1 MLYLARRKKIRRPIS
16 SKSRENSTNA
26 VRVNELA
33 EGKKRLNIVF
43 SKARVTLIVENR
55 QWQARRIERCHLT
68 SDTVGEMDK
77 VSFYQR
83 NLRSNLR
90 FIESRAKRT
99 LKTKNKRERRRKRAW
114 RFEQSARLFM
124 ETTHQLN
131 YFIVPDW
138 SSISAGEIGIARY
151 RHRPV
156 TSYASSHILQP
167 SRDISSSCSC
177 VARSS
182 PIDRLVDDRT
192 TIIAGLVPAAS
203 TNHREIIWNFVES
216 FSSNNFDTI

>member
-1 MLYLARRKKIRRPIS
+1 
-16 SKSRENSTNA
+16 
-26 VRVNELA
+26 
-33 EGKKRLNIVF
+33 
-43 SKARVTLIVENR
+43 
-55 QWQARRIERCHLT
+55 
-68 SDTVGEMDK
+68 
-77 VSFYQR
+77 
-83 NLRSNLR
+83 
-90 FIESRAKRT
+90 
-99 LKTKNKRERRRKRAW
+99 
-114 RFEQSARLFM
+114 M

-151 RHRPV
+151 RHRPPPV

-192 TIIAGLVPAAS
+192 AIIAGLVPAAS